1 MSGHSKW
8 SSIKHKKAAKDA
20 KRGKLFTKLIKEI
33 TVAARNG
40 GDINGNPRLRTAV
53 VTARAA
59 SLPNDTI
66 DRAIKKGS
74 GQLEGQTLE
83 EIDYE
88 GYGPGGVA
96 VMARVLTDNRN
107 RTVSELRFLFSKHGG
122 NLGEANSV
130 AWMFQKRGVVHVD
143 KAGAEEERVMEVAL
157 EAGADDV
164 SDAGETFEVVA
175 SPEMLD
181 AVRAGIEAAGLKLTG
196 AEVTMVPKTTV
207 HLTGQ
212 PAASALKLLE
222 ALEDHDDVQN
232 VSANLDVD
240 PAELEKLSAA

>member
-33 TVAARNG
+33 SVAARNG
-40 GDINGNPRLRTAV
+40 GDVNANPRLRTAV
-53 VTARAA
+53 LTARAA

-66 DRAIKKGS
+66 ERAIKKGS
-74 GQLEGQTLE
+74 GQLEGQVLE

-107 RTVSELRFLFSKHGG
+107 RMVSELRFLFSKHGG
-122 NLGEANSV
+122 HLGEANSV

-143 KAGAEEERVMEVAL
+143 KTGIDEDRVMELVL

-164 SDAGETFEVVA
+164 SDAGESFEVVS
-175 SPEMLD
+175 SPESLET
-181 AVRAGIEAAGLKLTG
+181 VRVAIEGAGLKLTS
-196 AEVTMVPKTTV
+196 AEVTMVPKSTV
-207 HLTGQ
+207 HLTGS

-222 ALEDHDDVQN
+222 ALE
-232 VSANLDVD
+232 
-240 PAELEKLSAA
+240 

>member
-40 GDINGNPRLRTAV
+40 GDVNANPRLRTAV
-53 VTARAA
+53 LTARAS

-66 DRAIKKGS
+66 ERAIKKGS

-107 RTVSELRFLFSKHGG
+107 RTVSELRFLFNKHGG

-130 AWMFQKRGVVHVD
+130 GWMFQRRGVVHVD
-143 KAGAEEERVMEVAL
+143 KGSVDEDQVMEVVLDAGAE
-157 EAGADDV
+157 DV
-164 SDAGETFEVVA
+164 SDAGESFEVVS
-175 SPEMLD
+175 SPESLETLRA
-181 AVRAGIEAAGLKLTG
+181 AVEQAGLKLTS
-196 AEVTMVPKTTV
+196 AEVTMVPKSTV
-207 HLTGQ
+207 HLSG
-212 PAASALKLLE
+212 PSAAAALKFLE

>member
-33 TVAARNG
+33 TVAARSG
-40 GDINGNPRLRTAV
+40 GDPDGNPRLRTAV
-53 VTARAA
+53 LAARAT

-96 VMARVLTDNRN
+96 IMVRVLTDNRN
-107 RTVSELRFLFSKHGG
+107 RTVSELRFLFGKHGG

-130 AWMFQKRGVVHVD
+130 AWMFQKRGVIHVD
-143 KAGAEEERVMEVAL
+143 KAGVEEDRVMELAL

-164 SDAGETFEVVA
+164 ADTGESFEVVS
-175 SPEMLD
+175 SPERLD
-181 AVRAGIEAAGLKLTG
+181 AVRGVVEKAALKLVG
-196 AEVTMVPKTTV
+196 AEVTMVPNSTV
-207 HLTGQ
+207 HLTGA

>member
-40 GDINGNPRLRTAV
+40 GDVNGNPRLRTAV
-53 VTARAA
+53 LTARAS

-74 GQLEGQTLE
+74 GQLEGVTFE

-122 NLGEANSV
+122 NLGESNSV
-130 AWMFQKRGVVHVD
+130 AWMFAKRGLVHLDKSGVD
-143 KAGAEEERVMEVAL
+143 EDRVMEVAL

-164 SDAGETFEVVA
+164 VDAGETFEVA
-175 SPEMLD
+175 AAPENLEP
-181 AVRAGIEAAGLKLTG
+181 VRAALEQANVKIIS
-196 AEVTMVPKTTV
+196 AEVTMVPSNTV
-207 HLTGQ
+207 HLTG
-212 PAASALKLLE
+212 PAAASALKFLE

-240 PAELEKLSAA
+240 PAELEKLSA